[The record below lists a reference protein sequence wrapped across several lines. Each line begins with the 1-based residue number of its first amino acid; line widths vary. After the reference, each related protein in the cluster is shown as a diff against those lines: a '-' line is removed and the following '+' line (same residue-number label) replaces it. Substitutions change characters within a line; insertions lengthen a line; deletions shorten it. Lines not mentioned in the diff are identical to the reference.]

1 MHYCPILILIDYM
14 RAQVWQI
21 DCKSGQDE
29 TSDGMNGKYRADLQ
43 LIHYIRYHTVDGR
56 KKVV

>member
-1 MHYCPILILIDYM
+1 
-14 RAQVWQI
+14 
-21 DCKSGQDE
+21 
-29 TSDGMNGKYRADLQ
+29 MNGKYRADLQ